1 MRKHIVIAGLM
12 VIFGAAALVMPAAQ
26 AQPIEAASEGSALY
40 AAKCAGC
47 HGADGA
53 KGLKGKSADFL
64 ADALTGYRA
73 KTFGGVKKEIME
85 GRAAQLTDAE
95 IQALV
100 QTIAA
105 F

>member
-1 MRKHIVIAGLM
+1 MRKHIVAAGL
-12 VIFGAAALVMPAAQ
+12 VAIFGAAALASAVQ
-26 AQPIEAASEGSALY
+26 AQPSQAANEGPALY

-64 ADALTGYRA
+64 VDALTGYRA
-73 KTFGGVKKEIME
+73 KTFGGAKKEIME
-85 GRAAQLTDAE
+85 ARAAQLSDAE
-95 IQALV
+95 IQLLA
-100 QTIAA
+100 QTIIA